1 MRWASMLAL
10 IFINGI
16 VSTPVI
22 LTEKL
27 RRPEPAGLSR
37 PRLEGPL
44 LDSSTSRLGLVVAPP
59 GSGKTTLLA
68 RVAAS
73 SPVPVAWY
81 RVTGED
87 TAEANLVAH
96 LGRTLRD
103 TLGIDEPAST
113 IGSLLVALE
122 EWSGPAGTAAGAI
135 LILDDLHEIAG
146 SAAERAL
153 EQFVEL
159 RPHTLRVLIGSR
171 RQPEMNIPRLRVS
184 GLLQEISSDD
194 LRFRS
199 WEVEELFISV
209 FREPLS
215 PESSAALTRRT
226 GGWAAG
232 LQLFH
237 LATAGRS
244 VVDRQRAVED
254 LGGRSKL
261 VRSYLARNVLAE
273 LPEDRR
279 QFLLRTCT
287 LGSLTGALC
296 DALLETIGSSKILDD
311 LEQQQ
316 LFTSSEDDGETFRYH
331 EVLRTHLEWAL
342 VEEYGADGARSW
354 YSRSAALLESIGDQR
369 AAVRAYARAED
380 WGAVARMIQT
390 RGSGPDG
397 SVAGTDL
404 LLPASVVEHD
414 PWLSLA
420 EARRRVREGA
430 LTAASDAFRQAESL
444 LDEPEFR
451 ESCRR
456 ERSVAV
462 LWATGR
468 PADPLTVAR
477 HWSTPVRAATQRVP
491 AVTTPTGSGT
501 TPILTS
507 RTNGSGPG
515 HPSVDDAGVRLGTAI
530 AAFLTG
536 DFHSAGA
543 LLDTVRDDRS
553 ADSTHR
559 LLAQLAS
566 TIIELITVGFDDPSA
581 RLGQIAL
588 DAELAGLPWVA
599 RLSRGLGE
607 AVLVALGSPSWR
619 VTACID
625 LLGECER
632 AGDDW
637 GAALLRLAV
646 AVAGQIADPTSD
658 PEEFADAARRFRQLD
673 APVVAL
679 WAESLQACVM
689 AREGVAGTGEFAR
702 RVAARAR
709 NASLGGAQMLA
720 LAALEV
726 ASGGPASQSPDVS
739 AAVAL
744 RGAMMLLTGPTLMR
758 APAQQVIPQQSRGTD
773 PVACGESAAGESRSA
788 GTVTLPTAPSGH
800 LQHVAAVRCF
810 GGFDLQV
817 DGVHVD
823 LSPLRPRARSLLRLL
838 ALTADRDV
846 HREYLV
852 DSLWPGVDLTVG
864 TRRLQ
869 VAVSSIRQ
877 LLEHVGLSGHDVLAR
892 QGDAYRLA
900 LPAGS
905 TIDVRS
911 FERGLREAAGS
922 AARDDTAASMAA
934 RQAALALYVG
944 DVLPED
950 GPAEYVV
957 ADRERLRL
965 AAAAA
970 AAALAQDSRSLSNPR
985 QALAAAR
992 MSVQLDRYQDLA
1004 WDLLVQLHEA
1014 AGDSSAAALARRE
1027 HALVQAELDVAST

>member
-1 MRWASMLAL
+1 MS
-10 IFINGI
+10 
-16 VSTPVI
+16 SPVI

-37 PRLEGPL
+37 PRLERPL

-73 SPVPVAWY
+73 STVPVAWY
-81 RVTGED
+81 RVTGDD

-96 LGRTLRD
+96 LGRALRD
-103 TLGIDEPAST
+103 TLGIGEPDTT
-113 IGSLLVALE
+113 IGSLLGVLE
-122 EWSGPAGTAAGAI
+122 GWSGPSGGRAGAV

-287 LGSLTGALC
+287 LGSLTGTLC
-296 DALLETIGSSKILDD
+296 DSLLETTGSSKVLDE

-342 VEEYGADGARSW
+342 VEEYGAAGARGW

-380 WGAVARMIQT
+380 WGAVARLIQT
-390 RGSGPDG
+390 RGSGPDD

-430 LTAASDAFRQAESL
+430 LTAATDAFRQAEGL

-456 ERSVAV
+456 ERSVAAM
-462 LWATGR
+462 WGPGR
-468 PADPLTVAR
+468 PVGRPFDPLTEAR
-477 HWSTPVRAATQRVP
+477 HWSTPVRAATQRVATKTMLAP
-491 AVTTPTGSGT
+491 S
-501 TPILTS
+501 
-507 RTNGSGPG
+507 GSGPRRDDSKRATESA
-515 HPSVDDAGVRLGTAI
+515 PADDAGVRLGHAI

-536 DFHSAGA
+536 DFRSAGT
-543 LLDTVRDDRS
+543 LLDTVREDRL

-566 TIIELITVGFDDPSA
+566 TVIELITDGFDDPSA

-588 DAELAGLPWVA
+588 DAELAGLPWLA
-599 RLSRGLGE
+599 RLSRGFGE

-632 AGDDW
+632 TGDDW

-658 PEEFADAARRFRQLD
+658 PDEFADAARRFRRLD
-673 APVVAL
+673 APVLAL
-679 WAESLQACVM
+679 WAESLQACVL
-689 AREGVAGTGEFAR
+689 AREGVAGAGNFAR
-702 RVAARAR
+702 RVADQAKS
-709 NASLGGAQMLA
+709 ASLGGAEMLA
-720 LAALEV
+720 LAALTV
-726 ASGGPASQSPDVS
+726 ASGGTSPTGPVDAS
-739 AAVAL
+739 ARVAL
-744 RGAMMLLTGPTLMR
+744 RGALVLLTGPASTR
-758 APAQQVIPQQSRGTD
+758 AAAQQAIPEQRG
-773 PVACGESAAGESRSA
+773 VAELPAESAPPGNSSRP
-788 GTVTLPTAPSGH
+788 GTAAVPGGFP
-800 LQHVAAVRCF
+800 HVAAVRCF
-810 GGFDLQV
+810 GGFDLEV
-817 DGVHVD
+817 DGIPVD
-823 LSPLRPRARSLLRLL
+823 LSSLRPRARALLRLL
-838 ALTADRDV
+838 ALTPDRDV

-852 DSLWPGVDLTVG
+852 DSLWPGVDLTIG

-869 VAVSSIRQ
+869 VAVSSVRQ
-877 LLEHVGLSGHDVLAR
+877 LLEHVGLSGPEVLAR

-905 TIDVRS
+905 TIDVRT
-911 FERGLREAAGS
+911 FEQGLRDAAGS
-922 AARDDTAASMAA
+922 AARGDTAASMAA
-934 RQAALALYVG
+934 RQAALALYIG

-950 GPAEYVV
+950 GPADYVV
-957 ADRERLRL
+957 TDRERLRL

-970 AAALAQDSRSLSNPR
+970 AAALAQDSRTLGNPR

-992 MSVQLDRYQDLA
+992 LSVQLDRYQDLA
-1004 WDLLVQLHEA
+1004 WELLVELHEA

-1027 HALVQAELDVAST
+1027 HALVQAELDVATP